1 MKKIELAKDIR
12 NMIVEDIKKFY
23 WEEREEHIGDLPA
36 EILLDYILDN
46 IGPHIYNQAI
56 GDAYAFISEKAED
69 LFGLEKRFR

>member
-12 NMIVEDIKKFY
+12 KMLVEDIKKFY

-36 EILLDYILDN
+36 EILLDYILHN

-56 GDAYAFISEKAED
+56 NDAYTFMSEKVED